1 MTNTYWVP
9 IMSQALLQIDTGH
22 NNEYYMTMISIYS
35 IASFKENNMLIKKA
49 VKCYRNIKRTNGED
63 QLYLREKERHHKV
76 DNTYIEF
83 EKRS

>member
-49 VKCYRNIKRTNGED
+49 VKCYRNIKRTNG
-63 QLYLREKERHHKV
+63 YTKEKI
-76 DNTYIEF
+76 NYI
-83 EKRS
+83 